1 MGPAAAPSSRTSVE
15 AVTTSPVIKLADGH
29 GIPQL
34 GLGVYK
40 TPADETAA
48 IVDGA
53 LRLGYRHVDTA
64 KLYANE
70 RGVGDGVRS
79 SGVAREDVFVTTK
92 VWDDD
97 QGFDRTLRAFDRS
110 IAELGFDYVD
120 LYLIH
125 WPCPAQDRYVDTWRA
140 LQRIR
145 DEGRV
150 RSIGV
155 SNFQPHHLQRLIDE
169 TGETPAVNQVELH
182 PRFPQYD
189 VQAWDDAH
197 GIVTEAWAPLARGNL
212 LDEPVL
218 AQIAAQHGRTPAQ
231 VVLRWHLDR
240 GLVVFPKSSSLDRV
254 RQNFEVFDFALDD
267 ADRAA
272 IAGLDTGERT
282 GMDPDLHG

>member
-1 MGPAAAPSSRTSVE
+1 VE
-15 AVTTSPVIKLADGH
+15 TVTISPLVKLADGN

-40 TPADETAA
+40 TPAESTASL
-48 IVDGA
+48 VDGA
-53 LRLGYRHVDTA
+53 IRLGYRHIDTA
-64 KLYANE
+64 KLYRNE
-70 RGVGDGVRS
+70 REVGEGVRA
-79 SGVAREDVFVTTK
+79 SGVPREEVFVTTK

-97 QGFDRTLRAFDRS
+97 QGFDRTLAAFDRS
-110 IAELGFDYVD
+110 IGELGFDYVD

-125 WPCPAQDRYVDTWRA
+125 WPCPQQDLYVETWRA

-145 DEGRV
+145 DEGRA

-169 TGETPAVNQVELH
+169 TGETPVINQVELH
-182 PRFPQYD
+182 PRLPQYG
-189 VQAWDDAH
+189 VQQWDDEH
-197 GIVTEAWAPLARGNL
+197 GIVTEAWAPLARGGL

-218 AQIAAQHGRTPAQ
+218 HGIAAKHGRTPAQ

-240 GLVVFPKSSSLDRV
+240 GLVVFPKSSSLDRI
-254 RQNFEVFDFALDD
+254 RQNFEVFDFALDA
-267 ADRAA
+267 ADRAG
-272 IAGLDTGERT
+272 IATLETGERT